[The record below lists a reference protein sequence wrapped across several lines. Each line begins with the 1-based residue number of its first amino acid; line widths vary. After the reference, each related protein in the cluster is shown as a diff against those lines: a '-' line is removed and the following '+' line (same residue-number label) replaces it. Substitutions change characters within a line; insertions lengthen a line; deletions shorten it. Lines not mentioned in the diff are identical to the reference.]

1 LKARIVVPRLAD
13 SGERDRL
20 WEYCRRHWGS
30 ELPALEIFEG
40 HHEGD
45 GPFNRS
51 AAINRAAEGE
61 WDFAVILDSD
71 TIVDA
76 EQVISGIELAEETG
90 CLVLPYKLRNM
101 LSEAGTQAILGGHV
115 GSWEPWVTARERDRV
130 SCCVIVPR
138 ALWDAVGGFD
148 ERFTGWGGEDEAFYA
163 ACAALGGVRRL
174 DGANWHLHHV
184 ASPHHD
190 RMSPLYRQ
198 ALRLTQR
205 YKQAAVNEF
214 EMRRLLRE
222 PHTPDQVALIVLTT
236 GGRDTLAR
244 TLASAEENLFG
255 PIGRRLICVD
265 GPRRNVEAVED
276 LDLDWTRWDT
286 VQIRGGGYPKAVT
299 GALEQAIGSGQPWI
313 FWLED
318 DFTFNESVDLL
329 AMQVLV
335 EQHDLAQLSLM
346 RQPWYEP
353 EIEAGGV
360 VAANPDAFTQ
370 RDGFVEHAAYWTMNP
385 MLTRR
390 SLLAEHRWPQGRRSE
405 LRFGHQVFADPR
417 VRAGILGSIE
427 DEPRVEHI
435 GLERAG
441 RGY

>member
-1 LKARIVVPRLAD
+1 MKARIIVPRLAD
-13 SGERDRL
+13 RGERDRL
-20 WEYCRRHWGS
+20 WAYCRRHWQT

-51 AAINRAAEGE
+51 AAINRAAEGD

-71 TIVDA
+71 TILDA
-76 EQVISGIELAEETG
+76 EQVIAGIEDAEETG

-101 LSEAGTQAILGGHV
+101 LSKAGTRRILGGYR
-115 GSWEPWVTARERDRV
+115 GSWESMIANRESNRV

-148 ERFTGWGGEDEAFYA
+148 ERFEGWGGEDEAFHL

-174 DGANWHLHHV
+174 DGANWHLHHA
-184 ASPHHD
+184 ASPHNNTG
-190 RMSPLYRQ
+190 SPLHRQ

-205 YKQAAVNEF
+205 YEAAARSEF
-214 EMRRLLRE
+214 EMRRLLAE
-222 PHTPDQVALIVLTT
+222 PRTPDQVAVVALTN
-236 GGRDTLAR
+236 GKRDTLAR
-244 TLASAEENLFG
+244 TIASAEGSLSG

-265 GPRRNVEAVED
+265 GSRREVEGVED
-276 LDLDWTRWDT
+276 AHPGWD
-286 VQIRGGGYPKAVT
+286 VEQVRGASYPRAVA
-299 GALEQAIGSGQPWI
+299 GAIEKAIGCGQPWI

-318 DFTFNESVDLL
+318 DFTFEGPVDLGE
-329 AMQVLV
+329 MQ
-335 EQHDLAQLSLM
+335 EIAEREGLAQLALM
-346 RQPWYEP
+346 RQPWYEH

-360 VAANPDAFTQ
+360 IAADPDAFAQ
-370 RDGFVEHAAYWTMNP
+370 RDGFVQHSAYWTMNP

-390 SLLAEHRWPQGRRSE
+390 SLLAEHRWPQGGGSE
-405 LRFGHQVFADPR
+405 QRFGRVVFADPR
-417 VRAGILGSIE
+417 VRAGILGAIE
-427 DEPRVEHI
+427 DAPRVEHI
-435 GLERAG
+435 GLEQAG

>member
-1 LKARIVVPRLAD
+1 MKACIVVPRLAD
-13 SGERDRL
+13 GGERDRL
-20 WEYCRRHWGS
+20 WEYCRRHWEA

-40 HHEGD
+40 HHEGA

-71 TIVDA
+71 TILDA

-90 CLVLPYKLRNM
+90 ALVLPYKLRNM
-101 LSEAGTQAILGGHV
+101 LSGPGTRAILDGHI
-115 GSWEPWVTARERDRV
+115 GTWEPWVTARERNRV

-148 ERFTGWGGEDEAFYA
+148 ERFEGWGGEDEAFHA
-163 ACAALGGVRRL
+163 ACAAIGGVRRL
-174 DGANWHLHHV
+174 PGANWHLHHS
-184 ASPHHD
+184 ASPHHNTQT
-190 RMSPLYRQ
+190 PLYRQ

-205 YKQAAVNEF
+205 YKEASPDA
-214 EMRRLLRE
+214 MRRLLLEERS
-222 PHTPDQVALIVLTT
+222 PDQIAVVALTT
-236 GGRDTLAR
+236 GKRDTLAR
-244 TLASAEENLFG
+244 TIASFEEMVRD
-255 PIGRRLICVD
+255 PVGRRLICVD
-265 GPRRNVEAVED
+265 GHASVARAVAAAYPGWDVEP
-276 LDLDWTRWDT
+276 
-286 VQIRGGGYPKAVT
+286 IRGGGYPKAVAA
-299 GALEQAIGSGQPWI
+299 ALEKALGCGQQWI

-318 DFTFNESVDLL
+318 DFTFEAPVDLGE
-329 AMQVLV
+329 MQALV
-335 EQHDLAQLSLM
+335 ERHDLVQLSLM

-360 VAANPDAFTQ
+360 IPSLPEDTFTQ
-370 RDGFVEHAAYWTMNP
+370 RDGYVEHAAYWTMNP

-405 LRFGHQVFADPR
+405 LRFGHSVFADPR
-417 VRAGILGSIE
+417 VRAGILGAV
-427 DEPRVEHI
+427 DDPPRVKHI
-435 GLERAG
+435 GAVQAG